1 MFNYESLS
9 GFHLSCTNFPGF
21 FSSFSSG
28 MKGAP
33 SELGRYVFGRVAIV
47 LFERAEQEGEVKQE

>member
-1 MFNYESLS
+1 
-9 GFHLSCTNFPGF
+9 
-21 FSSFSSG
+21 